1 VTDSDVDAGAGAPAG
16 WEALAGRVGACT
28 RCPEL
33 VASRTQVVV
42 GETGR
47 PGGLALVG
55 EAPGAREDAAG
66 RPFVGKAGQ
75 LLDAVLADAGLD
87 RDTVA
92 VLNVLKCRP
101 PRNRVPRSAEVDNC
115 RVWLVHQLRLLAP
128 GLVVTLGLTAA
139 TWFLGRGIRLASIRG
154 HVHPVTPSLP
164 ADDAS
169 ASSTP
174 PPVTLS
180 LLPTYHPSAAIRF
193 GPNGAPMAALRADL
207 AEAARLLGVRA

>member
-1 VTDSDVDAGAGAPAG
+1 MGDPTG
-16 WEALAGRVGACT
+16 WAALADRVRACT

-42 GETGR
+42 GESGQ

-75 LLDAVLADAGLD
+75 LLETVLADAGLD
-87 RDTVA
+87 RETIA

-101 PRNRVPRSAEVDNC
+101 PRNRVPRPVEIDHC
-115 RVWLVHQLRLLAP
+115 RGWLVDQLRHLSPRLI
-128 GLVVTLGLTAA
+128 VTLGLTAA
-139 TWFLGRGIRLASIRG
+139 TWFLGRGVRLGSIRG
-154 HVHPVTPSLP
+154 HLHPVTPG
-164 ADDAS
+164 A
-169 ASSTP
+169 P
-174 PPVTLS
+174 PPSRSARGNDTAETDWTLP

-207 AEAARLLGVRA
+207 AEAARLLEVRA